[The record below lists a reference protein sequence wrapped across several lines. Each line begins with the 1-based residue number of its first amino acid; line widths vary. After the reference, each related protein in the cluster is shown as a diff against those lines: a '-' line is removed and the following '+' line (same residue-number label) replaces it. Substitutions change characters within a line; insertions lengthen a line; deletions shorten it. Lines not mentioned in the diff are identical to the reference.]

1 MNYLQQKNL
10 IKNLGIIFGHNEKKN
25 LKNLLLHILKT
36 NEKIYKQQQRL
47 VNRYQVLSEKQEKQ
61 EKLNKATRYLA
72 LGFILVR
79 IFVFCFNYFS

>member
-1 MNYLQQKNL
+1 M
-10 IKNLGIIFGHNEKKN
+10 KKN

-61 EKLNKATRYLA
+61 EKLNKVTRYLA
-72 LGFILVR
+72 LGFISVR